1 MASGQVRV
9 NIFGT
14 EYSLIADN
22 DEDYVKQVAQYIDEK
37 MREIDR
43 NNSIKSTGKLAVLAA
58 LNIADE
64 LFQERLYR
72 KKLLEQIN
80 EEARKLN
87 HSITE
92 VLEE

>member
-9 NIFGT
+9 TIFGT

-22 DEDYVKQVAQYIDEK
+22 NEEYVKQVAQYIDEK
-37 MREIDR
+37 MHEIDR
-43 NNSIKSTGKLAVLAA
+43 NNNIKSAGKLAVLAA

>member
-1 MASGQVRV
+1 MASGQIKV

-22 DEDYVKQVAQYIDEK
+22 DEHYVQRVAQYIDEK

-43 NNSIKSTGKLAVLAA
+43 KNDIKSTGKLAVLAA
-58 LNIADE
+58 LNIVDE
-64 LFQERLYR
+64 LFQERQYR
-72 KKLLEQIN
+72 KKLLDQIN

>member
-22 DEDYVKQVAQYIDEK
+22 DEEYVRQVAQYIDEK

-43 NNSIKSTGKLAVLAA
+43 NNNIKSTGKLAVLAA

-64 LFQERLYR
+64 LFQERMYR